1 MHTSTSTNPASDE
14 EFPAGNAALP
24 HGYVSTTYKM
34 CKSLFSVSFALVLIL
49 SACGSTPAGNPV
61 TQDGLTPSANETA
74 GEGNISSPTPVALPS
89 PTITL
94 TPFPI
99 NEDVI
104 NQAIVLEAP
113 YLDLLAP
120 LAELWPRQPFV
131 AGMAFD
137 PATGLV
143 VLGTGYTFDPLDD
156 GFRGAGGQTQI
167 QFWDLRTNSA
177 RAILETGQDRET
189 FRSLAVSADGNRIA
203 FVGTERIL
211 LASRNN
217 SELSF
222 TTQDVAMPETIGK
235 SRGAAFSPD
244 GNLLAVIAER
254 GDVVLLDSSTGNG
267 LSTIRVDY
275 PEDYPGCLLYV
286 HEVAFTADGSTLL
299 TVCDNHLQAWNIESP
314 ESPAI
319 AFETL
324 IGNATTFALSPDG
337 SYLVSGEFG
346 GVVDIFGLPGG
357 ELLAHLPGHT
367 SDVRSLAFSPD
378 GSLLASASRGSI
390 ILWDTANWDQL
401 AALEASADRMFFTPN
416 GKFLISETYEG
427 GGKLWGLQGSS
438 LTAERAGVKV
448 VVVPGQFDSRRWT
461 EVIPAGWLTPAGK
474 LPLHEIQISS
484 GQGIVET
491 CAYDLNGF
499 RRYVQRRQ
507 RRVTVQVSERVSGEV
522 LATQSF
528 EGSPPDECP
537 DQWMFSPA
545 VFTDTI
551 DGDAPDV
558 DPFLPWLRG
567 VMAQFGYP

>member
-1 MHTSTSTNPASDE
+1 MRR
-14 EFPAGNAALP
+14 
-24 HGYVSTTYKM
+24 
-34 CKSLFSVSFALVLIL
+34 SLFNVSFAFVLVL
-49 SACGSTPAGNPV
+49 SACVATPAAPPA
-61 TQDGLTPSANETA
+61 TQGGLTASASETA
-74 GEGNISSPTPVALPS
+74 GEGSISSPTPAPPPS

-94 TPFPI
+94 TPFPV
-99 NEDVI
+99 NEEVI
-104 NQAIVLEAP
+104 SQAIVLEAA
-113 YLDLLAP
+113 YLDLLEP

-131 AGMAFD
+131 TGMAFD
-137 PATGLV
+137 PATGFV
-143 VLGTGYTFDPLDD
+143 VLGTGYTFDPVRD
-156 GFRGAGGQTQI
+156 GYRGAGGQTQI

-177 RAILETGQDRET
+177 RAIIETGQDRET
-189 FRSLAVSADGNRIA
+189 FISLAVSADGNRIA
-203 FVGTERIL
+203 FVGTQRIL
-211 LASRNN
+211 LASRDN

-222 TTQDVAMPETIGK
+222 STREVEIPETIGK

-254 GDVVLLDSSTGNG
+254 GDVVLLDSATGNG

-286 HEVAFTADGSTLL
+286 HQVIFTADGNTLL

-337 SYLVSGEFG
+337 SYLVSGEFEG
-346 GVVDIFGLPGG
+346 ALDIFGLPSG

-367 SDVRSLAFSPD
+367 SDVQSLAFSPD
-378 GSLLASASRGSI
+378 GSLLASASMESI
-390 ILWDTANWDQL
+390 ILWDTASWDQL
-401 AALEASADRMFFTPN
+401 AALEAAADRMFFTPD
-416 GKFLISETYEG
+416 GKFLISETYES
-427 GGKLWGLQGSS
+427 GGKLWGLRGSS

-448 VVVPGQFDSRRWT
+448 VVIPGEFASRPWA
-461 EVIPAGWLTPAGK
+461 EAIPAEWLTPAGT

-507 RRVTVQVSERVSGEV
+507 RRVTIQVSERDSGAV
-522 LATQSF
+522 LATESF

-537 DQWMFSPA
+537 DQWVFSPA

-551 DGDAPDV
+551 DGDAPDI

-567 VMAQFGYP
+567 VMAELGYP